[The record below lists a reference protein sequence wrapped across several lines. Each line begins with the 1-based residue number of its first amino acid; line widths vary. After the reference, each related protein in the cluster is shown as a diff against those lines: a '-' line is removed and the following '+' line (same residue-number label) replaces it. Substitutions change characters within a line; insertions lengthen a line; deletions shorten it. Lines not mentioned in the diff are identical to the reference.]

1 MKEYIPLT
9 NRVQGPYRKLRTVF
23 FFSFVPLAYIGEK
36 RGSVSYF
43 IIWEAPREGKMNQI
57 ARYDWLPEGARC
69 GAILPARD
77 YTLGIKLPRKPYN
90 KSFIEKVCS
99 VKMDGYW
106 PRSFLANLWAS
117 TSSRSINMQKK
128 ELGQYPAILT
138 PHLVNNPYVQTE
150 KTRLVRYWLYL
161 LCAWLV
167 QERFLFPRNGFKFL
181 MHVESITS
189 QIEVVFKSS
198 TRFTT
203 QFLLK

>member
-1 MKEYIPLT
+1 
-9 NRVQGPYRKLRTVF
+9 
-23 FFSFVPLAYIGEK
+23 
-36 RGSVSYF
+36 
-43 IIWEAPREGKMNQI
+43 MNQI

-138 PHLVNNPYVQTE
+138 PHLVNNPYIFIGLTVFNSVDLGVLQWCSWPLFGL
-150 KTRLVRYWLYL
+150 RL
-161 LCAWLV
+161 
-167 QERFLFPRNGFKFL
+167 
-181 MHVESITS
+181 
-189 QIEVVFKSS
+189 
-198 TRFTT
+198 
-203 QFLLK
+203 